1 MTPYE
6 SSIVKLTNSAKTY
19 LTTAAKNQGKSYVWF
34 GVDGGGCN
42 GFQYVWKFID
52 EPDPQDHMFVLGH
65 TQTGG
70 EPARDIMMVVDMTS
84 EMFLMGS
91 EVDWVDELGGQYL
104 KVNNPMAQSQCGCG
118 TSFSA

>member
-1 MTPYE
+1 
-6 SSIVKLTNSAKTY
+6 
-19 LTTAAKNQGKSYVWF
+19 
-34 GVDGGGCN
+34 
-42 GFQYVWKFID
+42 
-52 EPDPQDHMFVLGH
+52 
-65 TQTGG
+65 
-70 EPARDIMMVVDMTS
+70 MMVVDMTS